1 IVANAVERL
10 TKSCDKRAS
19 LRTES
24 RSHSRL
30 GSYEGQNEDWYGL
43 ENKEEEEQEDSSD
56 SETRWRL
63 TRSTAARC
71 SRNRVQSH
79 ASSALQS
86 KQLRAALSTVS
97 TIG

>member
-30 GSYEGQNEDWYGL
+30 GSCEGQNEDWYGL
-43 ENKEEEEQEDSSD
+43 ENKEEGQEDSSD
-56 SETRWRL
+56 SETRRRP
-63 TRSTAARC
+63 TRSTA
-71 SRNRVQSH
+71 NRVQSH

-86 KQLRAALSTVS
+86 EQLRAALSTVS